1 MIAVA
6 LLLTGLLASSPADA
20 IPCWVVKRAV
30 AQYGEAAA
38 ESWARSKGFSL
49 KDIERARRCL
59 KS

>member
-1 MIAVA
+1 
-6 LLLTGLLASSPADA
+6 LLLVGLLASSPADA

-38 ESWARSKGFSL
+38 EGWARAKGFSR
-49 KDIERARRCL
+49 KDIERAKRCL

>member
-1 MIAVA
+1 MIAIA
-6 LLLTGLLASSPADA
+6 LLLAGLLASSPADA

-38 ESWARSKGFSL
+38 EAFARARGFSS
-49 KDIERARRCL
+49 KDIERAKRCL

>member
-1 MIAVA
+1 MILA

-20 IPCWVVKRAV
+20 VPCWVVKRAV

-38 ESWARSKGFSL
+38 EAWARSKGFSR
-49 KDIERARRCL
+49 KDIERAKRCL